1 VISQDYAI
9 PWKIMKHQS
18 LSRPSRTFAGAVLAA
33 VGIGT
38 AISGRLAQ
46 AKTETPLAPE
56 LTGQTWLNTP
66 GGKPI
71 SLASRRGHVTVV
83 EFWTFG
89 CSNCRANLPAYA
101 KWHQSLQKMGVEVIG
116 VHTPETDAERNPANV
131 RRQVQQLGITYPV
144 LLDPD
149 YQNWNRWHQ
158 QYWPAIYLVD
168 KQGRIRDTWTGEL
181 QGAEPDF
188 EARIQ
193 KLAAE

>member
-1 VISQDYAI
+1 MRTQFF
-9 PWKIMKHQS
+9 
-18 LSRPSRTFAGAVLAA
+18 SRPILFALAFA
-33 VGIGT
+33 S
-38 AISGRLAQ
+38 AITGQLAQ
-46 AKTETPLAPE
+46 AKTEAPLAPE

-66 GGKPI
+66 GGKPLT
-71 SLASRRGHVTVV
+71 LASRRGQVTVV

-101 KWHQSLQKMGVEVIG
+101 KWHRVLQKEGVEVIG

-149 YQNWNRWHQ
+149 YENWNRWHQ

-168 KQGRIRDTWTGEL
+168 KQGRIRETWTGEL
-181 QGAEPDF
+181 RDAEPAF
-188 EARIQ
+188 ESRIQ
-193 KLAAE
+193 ELAAE